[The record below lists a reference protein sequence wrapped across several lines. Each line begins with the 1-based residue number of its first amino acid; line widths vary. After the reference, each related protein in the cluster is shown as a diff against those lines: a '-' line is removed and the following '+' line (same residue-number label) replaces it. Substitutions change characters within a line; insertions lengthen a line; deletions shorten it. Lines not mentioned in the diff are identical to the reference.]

1 MLILPRANAREGS
14 VWVSFLFFFKGK
26 TADGPLETDGILTE
40 MGGRLQM
47 RRLQMNHAR
56 EPNRCHD
63 ERFFAVSRAPLRLID
78 QVAAENI
85 QRLYGNVVECVM
97 QK

>member
-1 MLILPRANAREGS
+1 
-14 VWVSFLFFFKGK
+14 
-26 TADGPLETDGILTE
+26 
-40 MGGRLQM
+40 M

-78 QVAAENI
+78 QVAAEII
-85 QRLYGNVVECVM
+85 QRLYDNVVECVM